1 VKKLL
6 NERARQ
12 RLDARLSK
20 LKPVEDFRPPPK
32 GWLRAIRTSLGMS
45 APQLAKRMKVRAQSL
60 EDIEKSEALG
70 KIQLETLRRVA
81 SELDCTLVY
90 ALVPNSS
97 LEEMVRSRARKIAL
111 RDLSR
116 VSHTMKLE
124 AQETSDADLETRIEN
139 YIKNILR
146 ERDLWN

>member
-1 VKKLL
+1 
-6 NERARQ
+6 
-12 RLDARLSK
+12 
-20 LKPVEDFRPPPK
+20 
-32 GWLRAIRTSLGMS
+32 
-45 APQLAKRMKVRAQSL
+45 MKVRSQSL

-90 ALVPNSS
+90 ALVPNTS

-111 RDLSR
+111 RDLGR

-124 AQETSDADLETRIEN
+124 AQETSDTDLETRIEN

>member
-1 VKKLL
+1 VKKAL

-20 LKPVEDFRPPPK
+20 LKPAEDLRPPPK

-45 APQLAKRMKVRAQSL
+45 ASQLARRMKIRPQSL

-70 KIQLETLRRVA
+70 KIQLQTLRRVA

-90 ALVPNSS
+90 AIVPNSS
-97 LEEMVRSRARKIAL
+97 LEEMVRGRARKIAL
-111 RDLSR
+111 RDLGR

-124 AQETSDADLETRIEN
+124 AQEITDADLESRVTD
-139 YIKNILR
+139 YIKNVLR
-146 ERDLWN
+146 ERDLWD